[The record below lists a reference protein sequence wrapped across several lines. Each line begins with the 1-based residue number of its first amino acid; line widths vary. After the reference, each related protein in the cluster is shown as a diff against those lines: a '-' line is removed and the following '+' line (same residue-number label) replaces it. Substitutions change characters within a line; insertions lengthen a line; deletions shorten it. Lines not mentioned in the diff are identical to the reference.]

1 MRQQI
6 RKFGVGQTAK
16 VVGVLYALI
25 GLLFIPFF
33 LIMSS
38 VAPKETGFG
47 FGAGFALAVPIM
59 YGVFGFIGTAIACAL
74 YNMVAKWVGGIEVET
89 DGGVQGGV

>member
-33 LIMSS
+33 FIMSS
-38 VAPKETGFG
+38 VAPKQTG
-47 FGAGFALAVPIM
+47 FGAGFAFVVPIM

-89 DGGVQGGV
+89 DGGIQGGV

>member
-16 VVGVLYALI
+16 VAGVLYALM
-25 GLLFIPFF
+25 GLLFIPVF
-33 LIMSS
+33 LVMS
-38 VAPKETGFG
+38 ALGPKQSGLGTGFA
-47 FGAGFALAVPIM
+47 FLVPIM

-74 YNMVAKWVGGIEVET
+74 YNVVAKLVGGIEVEI
-89 DGGVQGGV
+89 DSGGTGEV